1 MYACKTDYLEFVDNV
16 ADLKRRPELEA
27 EVLHEHGGGKEEQRL
42 AVDLVGPEG
51 LHVVGEGGVQQGD
64 LGNGGGSGKRLDCLR
79 FFYYYFI
86 VCSFVCFISQVF
98 SSPGDF
104 PGVVTKFL

>member
-64 LGNGGGSGKRLDCLR
+64 LGNGGGSGKTR
-79 FFYYYFI
+79 FIFFI